1 MSLILRLDTTAAPAA
16 MASNVAN
23 EYTAMLS
30 ASPVLTSDTDVSAE
44 PASDVPAPF
53 VSPVPS
59 VPTST
64 FTNALIAAVRCSVPH
79 QHLPDILQLQV
90 HRLLPH
96 TQAS

>member
-64 FTNALIAAVRCSVPH
+64 FTNALIAAVRCSV
-79 QHLPDILQLQV
+79 
-90 HRLLPH
+90 
-96 TQAS
+96 ASSTSA